1 MTPPRTMKL
10 SGKLAER
17 NKARKSAGVVLPAVK
32 DRMLK
37 DYEAGEDRR
46 WDIIHPSALSHQST
60 FCPRATYLCITEG
73 RAVSEKF
80 DFVRENI
87 FAEGNSIHAK
97 WQARL
102 RRSVPLWGNWK
113 CIVCDN
119 TLHGNHDPELEDR
132 RCSNCECLCWEYDEI
147 TLDAEASHLLVG
159 HADGGFGNTLVEFKS
174 VGAGTVRIESPALYK
189 RYAEG
194 DNLDLAGLWRAIDRP
209 FGTHLNQGDA
219 YLGIAKLMGLPFD
232 QVSYVY
238 ESKWNQMV
246 KEFVIPYSQD
256 RSDKLLAQATAIKYA
271 VERSEEPECRFPGKC
286 AECKPYDSRRAKAT
300 TKRTVAIRG
309 DAPELD
315 NFDGY
320 GFASN

>member
-1 MTPPRTMKL
+1 MQTTRTMRL

-17 NKARKSAGVVLPAVK
+17 SKARKSAGVVLPAVK
-32 DRMLK
+32 DRMLR

-73 RAVSEKF
+73 RATAEKF

-87 FAEGNSIHAK
+87 FAEGNSIHTK
-97 WQARL
+97 WQTRL
-102 RRSVPLWGNWK
+102 RRATSLWGNWK
-113 CIVCDN
+113 CVVCGWVERNCTEPDEGVCC
-119 TLHGNHDPELEDR
+119 TAPGEHGHL
-132 RCSNCECLCWEYDEI
+132 WEYAEI

-159 HADGGFGNTLVEFKS
+159 HADGGFDTTLVEIKS
-174 VGAGTVRIESPALYK
+174 VGAGTVRIEAPSLYK

-209 FGTHLNQGDA
+209 FTTHLNQGDT
-219 YLGIAKLMGLPFD
+219 YLGIAKLMGLPFE

-246 KEFVIPYSQD
+246 KEYVIPYSQD
-256 RSDKLLAQATAIKYA
+256 RSDKLLAQASTIKYA

-286 AECKPYDSRRAKAT
+286 VECKPYDARRAKQT
-300 TKRTVAIRG
+300 MKRTVEVRG
-309 DAPELD
+309 Q
-315 NFDGY
+315 
-320 GFASN
+320 